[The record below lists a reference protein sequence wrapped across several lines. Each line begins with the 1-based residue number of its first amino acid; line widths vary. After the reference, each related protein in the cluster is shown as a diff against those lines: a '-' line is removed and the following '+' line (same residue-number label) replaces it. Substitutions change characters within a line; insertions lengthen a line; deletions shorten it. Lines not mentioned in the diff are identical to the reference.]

1 MGTTTP
7 IKLVHLPVEGE
18 WSLEDI
24 EVTNAEVHP
33 DRETVEVGGG
43 GLLGSTYLV
52 VSGADLLVAAECLRA
67 LADRIGQAVVT
78 ARQDALDAERQTCHY
93 CGTPRA
99 VEPGADTC
107 GSGDCE
113 RRFAAEVYADLALGG
128 I

>member
-18 WSLEDI
+18 WSLDDI

-52 VSGADLLVAAECLRA
+52 VSGPDLLVAAECLRA

-78 ARQDALDAERQTCHY
+78 ARQDALEAERRTCHY
-93 CGTPRA
+93 CGTPGA
-99 VEPGADTC
+99 VEVDRDTC
-107 GSGDCE
+107 GSADCD
-113 RRFAAEVYADLALGG
+113 RRLHAEVYADTVMGG

>member
-18 WSLEDI
+18 WSLDDI
-24 EVTNAEVHP
+24 EVANAEVHP

-52 VSGADLLVAAECLRA
+52 VSGPDLLVAAECLRA

-78 ARQDALDAERQTCHY
+78 ARQDALEAERRTCHY
-93 CGTPRA
+93 CGTPGA
-99 VEPGADTC
+99 VEVDRDTC
-107 GSGDCE
+107 GSADCD
-113 RRFAAEVYADLALGG
+113 RRFHAEVYADTVMGG